1 MSAFK
6 KLANLFLLGGMLL
19 TSGIAGAGEGGE
31 GGGGGSKDMLAKVE
45 AIVVNLNEPTTHYL
59 QIEMTLKLAKP
70 DVAEKIK
77 LYMPV
82 IRHKL
87 ILLLSSKNTSQLES
101 IEGNRKLVE
110 ESKRAINQA
119 LELSEKEGVTDVLFN
134 SFIIQ

>member
-101 IEGNRKLVE
+101 IEGKRKLVE

>member
-101 IEGNRKLVE
+101 
-110 ESKRAINQA
+110 KRPINQA
-119 LELSEKEGVTDVLFN
+119 LERSDKERVTDVLFN